1 MYSKTEK
8 NLNTTLWPLDWQNV
22 LKFENIKYG
31 KVLDQQLS

>member
-1 MYSKTEK
+1 MYSKTGK
-8 NLNTTLWPLDWQNV
+8 NLNTTLQPLDWQFF